1 MSDHQKAG
9 DGRAGAAWP
18 RAPRTLTRIST
29 IAGCVAVAVVFAW
42 PMLVHLDRTGSTDDW
57 RHFTMLWEAA
67 RVALS
72 DFHQFPSW
80 NPYHCGGLVLY
91 QHPES
96 PFPGPLFLL
105 TFFWLPTAAA
115 MKVWILVHLICGAL
129 GARALVADRGGNAAE
144 QLLAATLMAA
154 SGFFAEHIGGGH
166 LSFTPFLYLPL
177 ILWAFRRSIERRTPQ
192 GVPAPSRDGLRR
204 AEPGSDHATGDL
216 RYTIVVAGLF
226 AVTVLEGGTYPA
238 PLMAVALAAECL
250 ARLGSAEDRRGM
262 ARALPLI
269 VAMFV
274 LLAGVRLLPEVHYLR
289 EHPRLEP
296 LDDGIG
302 LSEIFSFWT
311 TRDHARRMATHR
323 YVWPEYDTYVGVV
336 PVALMLIG
344 LLVALAVRDPRRRE
358 RRIDLAMFAT
368 LVWCALGRVR
378 PLSLAALLHALP
390 VFRSL
395 RVPSRFLG
403 PAMVGFGLLAAA
415 ALAAGRR
422 LGERRGPRLA
432 RAVLALELALVLGV
446 SLDVTLTNQRVMQ
459 QGLDPV
465 LSRRPASAEFFQ
477 NSAADYRALPAFP
490 VAGIGTRGCY
500 VAMEWKPAPGIL
512 DGRVPQARLE
522 PPSAGAVGE
531 TRWSP
536 NELDFEV
543 RLDAPAIL
551 IVNQNYETGWRA
563 EGGGTV
569 GAYVVP
575 ERRFWDIR
583 ARTSEL
589 PVKGA
594 IGLLAVELPAGTH
607 HLVLR
612 HRPSWLWPGALLS
625 IAGVAMSAV
634 LLRRS
639 RREGARKRNPG

>member
-1 MSDHQKAG
+1 M
-9 DGRAGAAWP
+9 
-18 RAPRTLTRIST
+18 T
-29 IAGCVAVAVVFAW
+29 IGGCLAIVFAFAK
-42 PMLVHLDRTGSTDDW
+42 PMIVFCGGRGCQASLDRLGGTDDW
-57 RHFTMLWEAA
+57 RHFAMLWEAA
-67 RVALS
+67 RVALG

-105 TFFWLPTAAA
+105 TYFWRPTAAA
-115 MKVWILVHLICGAL
+115 MKVWILAHLACGTL
-129 GARALVADRGGNAAE
+129 GARALIADRGGNAAE
-144 QLLAATLMAA
+144 QLLGAALMAA

-177 ILWAFRRSIERRTPQ
+177 ILWAFRRS
-192 GVPAPSRDGLRR
+192 LR
-204 AEPGSDHATGDL
+204 DL
-216 RYTIVVAGLF
+216 RYTVVVAGLF

-250 ARLGSAEDRRGM
+250 ARLGSAEDRRAM
-262 ARALPLI
+262 ARALPLT
-269 VAMFV
+269 VGLFV
-274 LLAGVRLLPEVHYLR
+274 LLAGVRLLPELHYLR

-302 LSEIFSFWT
+302 LGEVFSFWT
-311 TRDHARRMATHR
+311 TRDHARRMAAHR

-336 PVALMLIG
+336 PVALMLVG
-344 LLVALAVRDPRRRE
+344 VLVALAVPDPRRRA
-358 RRIDLAMFAT
+358 RRIDLAVFAV

-395 RVPSRFLG
+395 RVPARFLG

-422 LGERRGPRLA
+422 LAEGRGRRVA
-432 RAVLALELALVLGV
+432 RIAGLVELVLVLAVAA
-446 SLDVTLTNQRVMQ
+446 DVCHTNQRVVQ
-459 QGLDPV
+459 QGLEPP
-465 LSRRPASAEFFQ
+465 LPRGPASADFFQ
-477 NSAADYRALPAFP
+477 NTAADYRRLPAFP
-490 VAGIGTRGCY
+490 VEGFGTRGCY
-500 VAMEWKPAPGIL
+500 VALEWKPAPGIT

-522 PPSAGAVGE
+522 PPGAGTIRQ

-536 NELDFEV
+536 NRLDFEV
-543 RLDAPAIL
+543 QLDAPATL
-551 IVNQNYETGWRA
+551 IVNQNYESGWQVD
-563 EGGGTV
+563 GGEKV

-575 ERRFWDIR
+575 EHRFWDIR
-583 ARTSEL
+583 ARPGEL

-607 HLVLR
+607 HLVLC
-612 HRPSWLWPGALLS
+612 HRPPWLWPGALLS
-625 IAGVAMSAV
+625 LLGVALAV
-634 LLRRS
+634 VIWRRA
-639 RREGARKRNPG
+639 RR